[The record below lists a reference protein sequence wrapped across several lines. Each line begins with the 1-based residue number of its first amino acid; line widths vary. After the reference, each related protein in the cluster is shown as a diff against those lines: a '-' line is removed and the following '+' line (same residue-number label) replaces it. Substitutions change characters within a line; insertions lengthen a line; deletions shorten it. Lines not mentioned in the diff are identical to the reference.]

1 MIRKIWKMTNI
12 QTSIK
17 IIRYLESLP
26 IYKYTLK
33 QLLLDEYKY
42 KKYTKHTKYTK
53 KQNLL

>member
-26 IYKYTLK
+26 INKYTQK
-33 QLLLDEYKY
+33 QLSYKN
-42 KKYTKHTKYTK
+42 KKYTKKV
-53 KQNLL
+53 NV

>member
-26 IYKYTLK
+26 INKYTQK
-33 QLLLDEYKY
+33 QLSLEQYKY
-42 KKYTKHTKYTK
+42 KKYTKHTK
-53 KQNLL
+53 KQKI